1 MKKSIKYLL
10 SVALFISFLI
20 ISAIIY
26 ISNYLPNVELKP
38 NFKAE
43 LTVDNIKRG
52 EYLVNSVTACFHC
65 HSEVDF
71 SQFSGKILVGTEG
84 AGGRY
89 YPEEGGF
96 PGEFYASNITPHNL
110 AEWSD
115 AEIYRAITSGVSKNG
130 EPLFPLMPY
139 ASYRYLTEED
149 AKSIIAYLR
158 TLNEVNTDYTPPS
171 FNFPFSLILR
181 TIPSEAEPMLNIDI
195 SDPVEYGE
203 YLVNIS
209 GCADCHT
216 PKVEGQKIEG
226 MDFAGGFEIPMETG
240 GFCRTANITPDN
252 ETGIG
257 SWSKDTFI
265 KRFKY
270 YENNDSLFVKNG
282 EFNSE
287 MPWKIYAGMTN
298 EDLGAIYEYLR
309 TVKPVKN
316 QIERFSL
323 VSSKE

>member
-1 MKKSIKYLL
+1 MKKSLKYLL
-10 SVALFISFLI
+10 SSVIVLLI
-20 ISAIIY
+20 LILSAVIY
-26 ISNYLPNVELKP
+26 INTSLPNIELQH
-38 NFKAE
+38 NFKADLSE
-43 LTVDNIKRG
+43 DNIKRG

-71 SQFSGKILVGTEG
+71 SQFSGKIVAKTKG

-96 PGEFYASNITPHNL
+96 PGEFYSSNITPHNL
-110 AEWSD
+110 GEWTD
-115 AEIYRAITSGVSKNG
+115 AEIYRAISGGVSKSG

-139 ASYRYLTEED
+139 ASYKYLTEED

-158 TLNEVNTDYTPPS
+158 TLNSFDRNYSSSD
-171 FNFPFSLILR
+171 FNFPFNLILR
-181 TIPSEAEPMLNIDI
+181 TIPAEPEPMLNIDK
-195 SDPVEYGE
+195 SNPSEYGK
-203 YLVNIS
+203 YLTTIA

-216 PKVEGQKIEG
+216 PKDGGEKIEG

-240 GFCRTANITPDN
+240 GVCRSANITPDK

-257 SWSKDTFI
+257 SWSKESFI
-265 KRFKY
+265 ERFRY
-270 YENNDSLFVKNG
+270 YQNNDSLFVENG

-287 MPWKIYAGMTN
+287 MPWKVYAGMTN
-298 EDLGAIYEYLR
+298 EDLGAIYEYLK

-316 QIERFSL
+316 QIQKFSPEL
-323 VSSKE
+323 SMQ